1 MIRKVFKQRLASL
14 DKRSPGDFLDTVIR
28 DMKVEDFLTAEFV
41 VQMIF
46 GLLFAMSDT
55 ISIMTTLTLKLLDD
69 YPHVLEQLIVS
80 SFFSKHFSK
89 IRHTHTKT
97 RFPSPTKNLHNYLLI
112 SQTEHEVILRK
123 REKLV

>member
-14 DKRSPGDFLDTVIR
+14 EKRSPGDFLDTVIR

-55 ISIMTTLTLKLLDD
+55 ISIMTTLTLKLLGD

-80 SFFSKHFSK
+80 SFFLKHFSK
-89 IRHTHTKT
+89 IRHTLTYKQD
-97 RFPSPTKNLHNYLLI
+97 S
-112 SQTEHEVILRK
+112 
-123 REKLV
+123 